1 MIGPDKDA
9 RNKLQLRHPAT
20 AESFVEIDYGRQSCA
35 LELYLLQLG
44 AKKTS
49 LGVEDFQK
57 TRIAILIAQVR
68 KPQGSLQCLHL
79 PVLRRL
85 LFADLSRCNQRI
97 FHFSETCLYVPASEF
112 TFWPSRS
119 RPLTAKKVS
128 EMRIAKVNRSSRG
141 DELGRRSRSW
151 PAYPGSPRRTPIVVC
166 SAQHRSSRRI
176 A

>member
-44 AKKTS
+44 TEQAS
-49 LGVEDFQK
+49 LSAEDFEK

-79 PVLRRL
+79 PVLRRCC
-85 LFADLSRCNQRI
+85 SRI
-97 FHFSETCLYVPASEF
+97 FRVAIKASS
-112 TFWPSRS
+112 TSLKLVCMCRPRNLHSGRLDHSRS
-119 RPLTAKKVS
+119 RLK
-128 EMRIAKVNRSSRG
+128 E
-141 DELGRRSRSW
+141 
-151 PAYPGSPRRTPIVVC
+151 
-166 SAQHRSSRRI
+166 
-176 A
+176 

>member
-57 TRIAILIAQVR
+57 TRIAISYAGSQAARFVAVPAPAGLAPPVVR
-68 KPQGSLQCLHL
+68 GSFALQSKHL
-79 PVLRRL
+79 PL
-85 LFADLSRCNQRI
+85 L
-97 FHFSETCLYVPASEF
+97 
-112 TFWPSRS
+112 
-119 RPLTAKKVS
+119 
-128 EMRIAKVNRSSRG
+128 
-141 DELGRRSRSW
+141 
-151 PAYPGSPRRTPIVVC
+151 
-166 SAQHRSSRRI
+166 
-176 A
+176 

>member
-85 LFADLSRCNQRI
+85 LFADLSRCNQSI

-119 RPLTAKKVS
+119 QPLTAKKIS

-151 PAYPGSPRRTPIVVC
+151 PAYPGSPRRTPIVVF

>member
-1 MIGPDKDA
+1 MA
-9 RNKLQLRHPAT
+9 
-20 AESFVEIDYGRQSCA
+20 RQSCA
-35 LELYLLQLG
+35 FELYLLQLG

-85 LFADLSRCNQRI
+85 LFADLSRCNQSI
-97 FHFSETCLYVPASEF
+97 FHFSETRLDGPEIVVQ
-112 TFWPSRS
+112 RLLL
-119 RPLTAKKVS
+119 R
-128 EMRIAKVNRSSRG
+128 
-141 DELGRRSRSW
+141 GRRSRL
-151 PAYPGSPRRTPIVVC
+151 PRN
-166 SAQHRSSRRI
+166 SSGASDTKWRGALLDRR